1 MKILINAIGLLVFLA
16 MPLTAAFIGGL
27 ATGSSVHGWYA
38 ELAKP
43 DWTPS
48 GRVIGTVWS
57 VLYPAMGIAAW
68 LVWLQ
73 RERAPVRMP
82 LLIWAIHLPFN
93 ALWSI
98 LFFGLQSP
106 GLAFLELIILWFL
119 IALTTVVF
127 YTRSVI
133 AGALMTPYLLWVAFA
148 GFLNFRIWWMN
159 L

>member
-1 MKILINAIGLLVFLA
+1 MKIVINIIGLIVFLA
-16 MPLTAAFIGGL
+16 LPLAAAFIGGL
-27 ATGSSVHGWYA
+27 ATGSSVDSWYA

-48 GRVIGTVWS
+48 GRFIGAVWS

-68 LVWLQ
+68 LVWLR
-73 RERAPVRMP
+73 RERASVRVP
-82 LLIWAIHLPFN
+82 LLLWVIHLPFN
-93 ALWSI
+93 ALWSV

-106 GLAFLELIILWFL
+106 GLALMELILLWLL
-119 IALTTVVF
+119 IALTTAAF
-127 YTRSVI
+127 YSRSII